1 MLLPLADRR
10 AGPLVLEGLMLMLC
24 TGLQL
29 CRNRAADLKSALK
42 FLPNMSEVLSEEG
55 TEESPRV
62 PSQHVLCFP
71 SSPNPF
77 VCSSQAE
84 GFEDKSLL
92 LCSPDLSPRQL
103 HVVS

>member
-1 MLLPLADRR
+1 MA
-10 AGPLVLEGLMLMLC
+10 
-24 TGLQL
+24 
-29 CRNRAADLKSALK
+29 ALK

-55 TEESPRV
+55 TEESPTA
-62 PSQHVLCFP
+62 PSHRVLCLP
-71 SSPNPF
+71 SSPKPF
-77 VCSSQAE
+77 VCSSQIE